1 LDSQKTYSGSQIQG
15 SKRHRIPDPDPQTV
29 HSSLLLLVLDL
40 GSEIR
45 DPGKTSR
52 IRKSDGH
59 AIVLTV
65 IFVISCIALGC
76 WIKSVKNQ
84 IWYALGSCN
93 GNAEYLIEMILAI
106 AEHVAGNHT
115 FPGRAGL
122 NGRKKPIS
130 STPTR

>member
-1 LDSQKTYSGSQIQG
+1 MFWVSCNRIHYLEESTSNNFRFKYSGS
-15 SKRHRIPDPDPQTV
+15 V
-29 HSSLLLLVLDL
+29 Y
-40 GSEIR
+40 
-45 DPGKTSR
+45 
-52 IRKSDGH
+52 
-59 AIVLTV
+59 LTV

-84 IWYALGSCN
+84 VWYALGSCN

-122 NGRKKPIS
+122 
-130 STPTR
+130 